1 MNFNG
6 LVINLYVPQHPR
18 YARILVLIA
27 FPRNTYRPAR
37 ILVLNTP
44 LRTTYRPA
52 RIIGLIALL
61 RTTSRHVRINGVNR
75 FPIITYRYARII
87 VFIGIPLSYSLI
99 GLDDM
104 VIRGFHYYCMMC

>member
-1 MNFNG
+1 MLNFNG
-6 LVINLYVPQHPR
+6 LFINLYAPQHLR
-18 YARILVLIA
+18 HV
-27 FPRNTYRPAR
+27 R

-44 LRTTYRPA
+44 LR
-52 RIIGLIALL
+52 I
-61 RTTSRHVRINGVNR
+61 TSRHARINGVNR

-87 VFIGIPLSYSLI
+87 VFIGIPLSYSLF